1 MVRKNILRLGKY
13 MKYKIREVNK
23 NNVYMLG
30 LAWKQSKAYFCVF
43 MLIILCTNIKELVL
57 VIAPKYI
64 FDSMQFG
71 ESFKAILFPVFM
83 YVGLYLGLHILIYFL
98 S

>member
-1 MVRKNILRLGKY
+1 

-23 NNVYMLG
+23 NNIYMLA

-43 MLIILCTNIKELVL
+43 ILIILFANIKELVI

-64 FDSMQFG
+64 LDSMQFG
-71 ESFKAILFPVFM
+71 ASLKTILFPVFM
-83 YVGLYLGLHILIYFL
+83 YVGLYLGLHIILYFYRT
-98 S
+98 